1 MFRAKNNSK
10 TGFTIVE
17 TMISVIFISILL
29 IAVGAVSLHIINAY
43 QRGIV
48 LKMVN
53 ETGRAIS
60 DDLRNSLASG
70 SVNLAD
76 DFYTTPEYGIFC
88 TGNYTYIWNYAS
100 ALKTPNSHII
110 RYRGASVNDVKSDDN
125 RIRLIKILDR
135 SRQYCVIGRDYS
147 AIEGSIPAPAST
159 SGENKAIEVIKPSE
173 GDLMIYD
180 MAVARG
186 ASDGATNQSL
196 YQISFSIGT
205 FQHKEII
212 KQGQC
217 VPNEADQV
225 NCAINR
231 FDISILTKER

>member
-1 MFRAKNNSK
+1 MFRVRSCDKV
-10 TGFTIVE
+10 GFTIVE
-17 TMISVIFISILL
+17 TMISVIFISVLL
-29 IAVGAVSLHIINAY
+29 IAVGTVSLHIINAY

-53 ETGRAIS
+53 ETGQAIS
-60 DDLRNSLASG
+60 DDFRNSLTSG
-70 SVNLAD
+70 SVNLTD
-76 DFYTTPEYGIFC
+76 DFYTTSEYGILC
-88 TGNYTYIWNYAS
+88 TGNYTYIWNYAD

-110 RYRGASVNDVKSDDN
+110 RYRGASAVDVKSDDN

-135 SRQYCVIGRDYS
+135 SRWYCAMSRDYN
-147 AIEGSIPAPAST
+147 AIKEAIPAPSST
-159 SGENKAIEVIKPSE
+159 SGENKVIEIIKPSE
-173 GDLMIYD
+173 GDLMVYD
-180 MAVARG
+180 LVITKG
-186 ASDGATNQSL
+186 ANDGATNQSL

-217 VPNEADQV
+217 IPNEADQA

-231 FDISILTKER
+231 FDISILTRER